1 MPMDCSKKV
10 LEMDHLLLH
19 CHWLILTNT
28 KTHFTPCTTVVT
40 STVDCQT
47 PSPVVDRSLRC
58 PSSIISH
65 EFHLS
70 YLFELLW
77 KVVANTWINQAV
89 PPQPPSIPP
98 SNPPRGIPPFEVV
111 RPDTNP
117 DLFFTAFGCRSSVLR
132 QRSHSQRLK
141 DLLSSHRW
149 WQKWEFLSFF
159 FFFSIPP
166 TVTLNT
172 FRKCKVRFFS
182 LLMSFRRFVLLWG
195 HNWYAGKNKGF
206 DT

>member
-89 PPQPPSIPP
+89 PPIPLPSPLQILQEGFHRLKWSGQTRILTFSSLLLAVARLFSDSVHTASGWRTCSPHTDGGRNE
-98 SNPPRGIPPFEVV
+98 SFC
-111 RPDTNP
+111 
-117 DLFFTAFGCRSSVLR
+117 LFFFLFYSTHC
-132 QRSHSQRLK
+132 
-141 DLLSSHRW
+141 DL
-149 WQKWEFLSFF
+149 EY
-159 FFFSIPP
+159 I
-166 TVTLNT
+166 
-172 FRKCKVRFFS
+172 
-182 LLMSFRRFVLLWG
+182 
-195 HNWYAGKNKGF
+195 
-206 DT
+206 